1 MRVAIDHPFSNVEE
15 SICFFGFDG
24 FKLLTQLV
32 YRGRLPAD
40 QLNANLLGCFASE
53 PGSLSTVAVIR
64 VVQDQHPIKSR
75 ENLPKNFETFCCE
88 IRGRILN
95 SRESP
100 AGLRKTLHKS
110 AHNGSTPY
118 SKNDRSFRS
127 GVLHGYHG
135 RRGNRIDQVH
145 FVALERLRRLLD
157 YLWVTFGLADLKR
170 YFLPVFESQ
179 FP

>member
-1 MRVAIDHPFSNVEE
+1 MKL
-15 SICFFGFDG
+15 FGRC
-24 FKLLTQLV
+24 TAQL
-32 YRGRLPAD
+32 GR
-40 QLNANLLGCFASE
+40 FAAA
-53 PGSLSTVAVIR
+53 AVIR

-75 ENLPKNFETFCCE
+75 EYLLENFKPFRGE
-88 IRGRILN
+88 ICRRVLN
-95 SRESP
+95 TRESP
-100 AGLRKTLHKS
+100 TGLRKTLHKS
-110 AHNGSTPY
+110 AHNRITPY

-157 YLWVTFGLADLKR
+157 YLWITFSLADLKR